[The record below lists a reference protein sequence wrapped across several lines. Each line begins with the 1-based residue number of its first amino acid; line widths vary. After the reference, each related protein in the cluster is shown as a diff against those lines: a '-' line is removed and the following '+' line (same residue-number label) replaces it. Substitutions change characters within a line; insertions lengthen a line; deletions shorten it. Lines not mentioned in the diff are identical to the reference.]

1 MPDHRTIREH
11 KYLKFFGQLLHDPNL
26 WHLNRRSVSGA
37 FAVGL
42 FIAFVPIPFQMVLA
56 AAIAIFLRVNLPLA
70 ATLVWVT
77 NPVTI
82 PPIYYLAYKTGA
94 LILNE
99 PTRNIKFE
107 LTFHWLMTKLGY
119 IWEPFLLGCFLFG
132 VISAIAGS
140 LIIRGLWRLQ
150 VIKSWQARK
159 SRRLRQKSLHNK
171 H

>member
-1 MPDHRTIREH
+1 
-11 KYLKFFGQLLHDPNL
+11 
-26 WHLNRRSVSGA
+26 
-37 FAVGL
+37 
-42 FIAFVPIPFQMVLA
+42 MVLA